1 MKKLI
6 IAIAILLFCSN
17 VYAETTFKLSVNKED
32 VLKINR
38 IGYNILNAN
47 RIKEKM
53 VFELVDKNYV
63 NACTYYSTNLI
74 SVTDELLKII
84 EKEDELAA
92 ILAHEISHGVDYR
105 QGILKGYFSFI
116 ATSLNSKK
124 YEYKADKRAA
134 DYLVK
139 AGYNPLAL
147 IVALNKIAPQL
158 RFDSSLS
165 HPLTSKRM
173 AEIYEYIY
181 VKYPQY
187 LVQNEYKDNIYYQNF
202 LITSKENRK
211 KLENKIKSNSKKK
224 VNYK

>member
-74 SVTDELLKII
+74 SVTDELLK
-84 EKEDELAA
+84 K
-92 ILAHEISHGVDYR
+92 
-105 QGILKGYFSFI
+105 
-116 ATSLNSKK
+116 TN
-124 YEYKADKRAA
+124 
-134 DYLVK
+134 
-139 AGYNPLAL
+139 
-147 IVALNKIAPQL
+147 
-158 RFDSSLS
+158 
-165 HPLTSKRM
+165 
-173 AEIYEYIY
+173 
-181 VKYPQY
+181 
-187 LVQNEYKDNIYYQNF
+187 
-202 LITSKENRK
+202 
-211 KLENKIKSNSKKK
+211 
-224 VNYK
+224 